1 MSKSRTL
8 AIEEFHDET
17 GPPSRARFYVIG
29 VLLLIAAP
37 LVFEGGLLCLS
48 SWKQYAGIN
57 QTAETP
63 ILTAITDQAGTLT
76 EAIHNGLMPWINTAS
91 ANSAV
96 VLPAAA
102 VVMTI
107 SMLMLRR

>member
-1 MSKSRTL
+1 MSKTRNL
-8 AIEEFHDET
+8 AIEEFRDET
-17 GPPSRARFYVIG
+17 GPPRRAKYFVIG
-29 VLLLIAAP
+29 VILLIVAP
-37 LVFEGGLLCLS
+37 LAFEGGLLCLS

-63 ILTAITDQAGTLT
+63 ILNTIADHGASFA
-76 EAIHNGLMPWINTAS
+76 EAIRNELMPWISTAT

-102 VVMTI
+102 VITMI